1 MTDDQR
7 PTVPS
12 QPPPSPDDVPLA
24 ASAAPPAPG
33 MRDAMSAWS
42 DLDQSSKLIIG
53 GSAAAV
59 LVTIVG
65 LPLGVWGSTDF
76 VLMVLAASIVAG
88 LAAGLRTGE
97 ILATQLGL
105 LELGAGSVLGVL
117 GVWNLIET
125 LFDLDHPRGDLLGI
139 ILAVALAAAGIAVL
153 VGGVRRLDDPRALV
167 MHGQWTKVT
176 AIGFALVLAGW
187 TLNLT
192 ISYWTMG
199 QAGLSL
205 AVLTLAALIIVV
217 SDRIDSPIPAAWA
230 GVVLAHLRRAAGPR
244 PVGRPHEPRPAHEPR
259 PHGLPGVPRLR
270 GRDRRDHRRRRHDGP
285 RRGRPEGIERRDPG
299 IGPWATPRP
308 AGRTRV

>member
-1 MTDDQR
+1 MSDDQG
-7 PTVPS
+7 PMFST
-12 QPPPSPDDVPLA
+12 QPPGSPDDAPIA
-24 ASAAPPAPG
+24 GSAAPAPG
-33 MRDAMSAWS
+33 MRDAMAAWT
-42 DLDQSSKLIIG
+42 DLDPSSKLIIG
-53 GSAAAV
+53 GSAGAI

-65 LPLGVWGSTDF
+65 LPLGVWASTDF
-76 VLMVLAASIVAG
+76 VLMILTASIVAG

-139 ILAVALAAAGIAVL
+139 ILAIALAAAGVAVL
-153 VGGVRRLDDPRALV
+153 AGAVRRIDDPRELV

-176 AIGFALVLAGW
+176 AIGFALVLVGW

-192 ISYWTMG
+192 IGYWTMG

-217 SDRIDSPIPAAWA
+217 SDRIESPIPAAWA
-230 GVVLAHLRRAAGPR
+230 GVVLGVFAALLALGQWGDLMNLGQRTSLGPIDYLTFLAYVAGIVAIIGGGVMTALDEGAR
-244 PVGRPHEPRPAHEPR
+244 KASSGEIPA
-259 PHGLPGVPRLR
+259 
-270 GRDRRDHRRRRHDGP
+270 
-285 RRGRPEGIERRDPG
+285 
-299 IGPWATPRP
+299 
-308 AGRTRV
+308 

>member
-125 LFDLDHPRGDLLGI
+125 LFDLDHLRGDLLGI

-230 GVVLAHLRRAAGPR
+230 GVVLAIFAALLALGQWGDLMNLGQR
-244 PVGRPHEPRPAHEPR
+244 TSLGLMDYLAFLAYVAGIVAIIGGGVMTALDEGARKASSGGSPA
-259 PHGLPGVPRLR
+259 
-270 GRDRRDHRRRRHDGP
+270 
-285 RRGRPEGIERRDPG
+285 
-299 IGPWATPRP
+299 
-308 AGRTRV
+308 

>member
-1 MTDDQR
+1 MSDDQG
-7 PTVPS
+7 PMFST
-12 QPPPSPDDVPLA
+12 QPPGSPDDAPIA
-24 ASAAPPAPG
+24 GSAAPAPG
-33 MRDAMSAWS
+33 MRDAMAAWT
-42 DLDQSSKLIIG
+42 DLDPSSKLIIG
-53 GSAAAV
+53 GSAAAI

-65 LPLGVWGSTDF
+65 LPLGVWASTDF
-76 VLMVLAASIVAG
+76 VLMILTASIVAG

-125 LFDLDHPRGDLLGI
+125 LFDLDHPRGDVLGI
-139 ILAVALAAAGIAVL
+139 ILAVALAAAGVAVL
-153 VGGVRRLDDPRALV
+153 VGAVRRIDDPRELV

-176 AIGFALVLAGW
+176 AIGFALVLVGW

-217 SDRIDSPIPAAWA
+217 SDRIESPIPAAWA
-230 GVVLAHLRRAAGPR
+230 GVILGAFAALLALGQWGDLMNLGQRTSLGPIDYLTFLAYVAGIAAIIGGGVMTALDEGAR
-244 PVGRPHEPRPAHEPR
+244 KASSGEIPA
-259 PHGLPGVPRLR
+259 
-270 GRDRRDHRRRRHDGP
+270 
-285 RRGRPEGIERRDPG
+285 
-299 IGPWATPRP
+299 
-308 AGRTRV
+308 